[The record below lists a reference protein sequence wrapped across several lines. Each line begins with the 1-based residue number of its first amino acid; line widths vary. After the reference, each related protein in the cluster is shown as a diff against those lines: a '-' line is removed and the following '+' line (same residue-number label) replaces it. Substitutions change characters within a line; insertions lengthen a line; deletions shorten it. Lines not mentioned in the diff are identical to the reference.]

1 MYEMY
6 FLIGDFA
13 FQAKNSVLITFNT
26 FSGIFHTY
34 CNQSNFIL
42 YSKCKY
48 LSSALCFKILYL
60 NTMKKSIFIIIPV
73 IFLWSCISKP
83 PVSAIKNQE
92 KKESITGKR
101 NNYRAAYTRS
111 FSLQHTKLNVAFNW
125 KKKELLGEAE
135 IKLRPYFYFTDSV
148 FLNARG
154 MELKEVSLLS
164 GKDKHIPLKFDYDSS
179 LIKIKLDRTY
189 SKNESLTLY
198 INYISRPENLP
209 KGGSRAIQKDKGL
222 YFIDADSLDTDTP
235 TQLWTQGETESNS
248 AWFPTIE
255 DPQQKMTQEIYMTV
269 DTAMTTLSNGLLLSS
284 VNNNNGTKTDYWKQS
299 LPTAPYL
306 AMVAAGKFAVVK
318 DKWKN
323 IEVNYYV
330 DPPYEKYAKM
340 IFGLTPEMLT
350 FFSDKLGVQYPWEK
364 YSQVVVHDYVSG
376 AMENTTAVVHG
387 TNMQQDIR
395 SFMDGNYED
404 YISHELFHHWFGDLV
419 TCESWSNITLN
430 EGFANYSEYLWREH
444 KYGREDADW
453 LNQNDQAG
461 YLYVS
466 AQSDPPLFRSE
477 YEDREDV
484 YDGISYNKGGRVL
497 HMLRKYV
504 GDTAFF
510 AALQHYLISHSYS
523 SVEVSDLRL
532 AFEKT
537 TGEDLNWYFDQWF
550 MHGGHPTIGIEYEWN
565 DSLHRETITIKQK
578 QDLSKNPLYKLP
590 IDVDIYY
597 NGKKERKRI
606 VIEEYD
612 QQFSFNLPVKP
623 DLVNVDAEKML
634 LCNKSDSKTNAEFIF
649 QYYHAPLYLDKYEAI
664 TKIGSS
670 YTINSPEAKLIK
682 EALNDK
688 YYNLRLTAL
697 NNVGEL
703 ALNQPDSIKQK
714 LMSMAAT
721 DSSSD
726 VREKALSILG
736 KNFSYS
742 ELSKFYENA
751 LTDSS
756 YQVVARAF
764 KIISEKDSVKAK
776 EIALTLEKDSGQV
789 ILLRLAEFYNNS
801 SEDKIDFYKRALRFS
816 SSYRRYAILK
826 EFEKYLKASIDLN
839 IIKKGAEVLYSRAI
853 NKGSRI
859 YSSYL
864 STLKEIKTVAEKKI
878 KTLEDSG
885 NKAKSANEKNPAS
898 LLQDWK
904 TFQNELKE
912 KISALGK

>member
-6 FLIGDFA
+6 FLINKSLKFA
-13 FQAKNSVLITFNT
+13 PGHSI
-26 FSGIFHTY
+26 
-34 CNQSNFIL
+34 
-42 YSKCKY
+42 
-48 LSSALCFKILYL
+48 KILYL
-60 NTMKKSIFIIIPV
+60 GVMNKILFYLIIVLFIGA
-73 IFLWSCISKP
+73 CTSKP
-83 PVSAIKNQE
+83 PASINKNQE
-92 KKESITGKR
+92 KKEVFSGNKV
-101 NNYRAAYTRS
+101 NYRAAYKRAIA
-111 FSLQHTKLNVAFNW
+111 LQHTKLKVAFNW
-125 KKKELLGEAE
+125 KKKEVFGEAE
-135 IKLRPYFYFTDSV
+135 ITLRPYFYSTDSV
-148 FLNARG
+148 ILNARR
-154 MELKEVSLLS
+154 MELKEVSLVS
-164 GKDKHIPLKFDYDSS
+164 GKNNRTPLKFEYDSH

-189 SKNESLTLY
+189 AKDESLTLY
-198 INYISRPENLP
+198 VNYVSRPENLP

-222 YFIDADSLDTDTP
+222 YFINADSLDPDTP

-255 DPQQKMTQEIYMTV
+255 DPQQRMTQEIYMTV

-299 LPTAPYL
+299 LSAAPYL
-306 AMVAAGKFAVVK
+306 TMIAAGKFAVVK

-330 DPPYEKYAKM
+330 DPLYEKYAKM

-387 TNMQQDIR
+387 TNMQQDV
-395 SFMDGNYED
+395 SSHMDGNYED
-404 YISHELFHHWFGDLV
+404 YISHELFHHWFGNLV

-430 EGFANYSEYLWREH
+430 EGFANYSEYLWREY

-453 LNQNDQAG
+453 LNQTDQSG

-504 GDTAFF
+504 GDSAFF
-510 AALQHYLISHSYS
+510 AALHNYLVSNSYS
-523 SVEVSDLRL
+523 SVEISDLRL

-537 TGEDLNWYFDQWF
+537 TGEDLNWFFDQWF
-550 MHGGHPTIGIEYEWN
+550 FKGGHPTIGIEYNWD
-565 DSLHRETITIKQK
+565 DSLRRETITIKQK
-578 QDLSKNPLYKLP
+578 QDLSKNPLYRLP
-590 IDVDIYY
+590 LDVDIYY
-597 NGKKERKRI
+597 NGKKERKKI
-606 VIEEYD
+606 VVEEPV
-612 QQFSFNLPVKP
+612 QQFSFDLPVKP
-623 DLVNVDAEKML
+623 DLVNVDAEKIL

-649 QYYHAPLYLDKYEAI
+649 QYKHAPLYLDKYEAI
-664 TKIGSS
+664 TKIGAS
-670 YTINSPEAKLIK
+670 YSINTPEARLIR
-682 EALNDK
+682 EALSDK
-688 YYNLRLTAL
+688 YYNLRFTAL

-714 LMSMAAT
+714 LMSMASA

-742 ELSKFYENA
+742 ELSGFYEKS
-751 LTDSS
+751 LKDSS

-764 KIISEKDSVKAK
+764 KIISEKDTLKAK
-776 EIALTLEKDSGQV
+776 QIALNLEKDSSQA
-789 ILLRLAEFYNNS
+789 ILLRLAEFYSNS

-816 SSYRRYAILK
+816 SSYRRYSILK
-826 EFEKYLKASIDLN
+826 EFEKYLKSSKELSIV
-839 IIKKGAEVLYSRAI
+839 KRGTEVLFSRAI
-853 NKGSRI
+853 NRGSRS
-859 YSSYL
+859 YSTYV
-864 STLKEIKTVAEKKI
+864 STLKEIRTATEKRI
-878 KTLEDSG
+878 KTIEESG
-885 NKAKSANEKNPAS
+885 LKTANEKDNNPS
-898 LLQDWK
+898 LEDWK
-904 TFQNELKE
+904 TFQTELTE
-912 KISALGK
+912 KINALGK